1 MQISI
6 LKNRTEAGDAIYP
19 VAWFEGLQLLP
30 QHFQCA
36 DSRVEHLLR
45 RNALGCSPWHWGVD
59 RLIFDEIALSA
70 GKLRVL
76 EAAGQFPDGLVFDFE
91 AGESGAL
98 EYDFGSMPADGVLR
112 IALAVP
118 ALSYRDGPSS
128 VRRFHKHFGA
138 PVTDQSDPD
147 EKAAIGRLRPNLSL
161 QIWGRDTGHHVQLP
175 LVEVAA
181 SGDGFAA
188 TAYHPP
194 AIRLIKGSA
203 ALDSATRAALRLRA
217 AAELVKGLAVP
228 DQLPLQ
234 YSNGQGWILSCLVSG
249 LVTLENLLADGATHP
264 RELHL
269 ALCAVAGSLAPL
281 AGCVPPC
288 FPAYDHLDPG
298 LSIERLAFFVLDHIP
313 ALRMADRPWIEIPF
327 ATGEDGFCRALLP
340 EGYKRGTVALLLAL
354 TDPDVDGQVGEWLK
368 TALIASEGQV
378 AQCRK
383 LRVKGLSRKEVGG
396 IEELGIVTGRTQ
408 RMVVIEGLDLSRH
421 GAERTIVLET
431 VPDRIKHLVV
441 EMSLVLQNE

>member
-36 DSRVEHLLR
+36 DSRMEHLLH
-45 RNALGCSPWHWGVD
+45 RNALGSSPYHWGVD
-59 RLIFDEIALSA
+59 RLVFDEIALSS

-76 EAAGQFPDGLVFDFE
+76 EAMGQFPDGLVFDFV
-91 AGESGAL
+91 AGEHGAL
-98 EYDFGSMPADGVLR
+98 EYDFGSVLRDGVLR

-118 ALSYRDGPSS
+118 VSSYRDGPSS
-128 VRRFHKHFGA
+128 VRRFHQHFGA
-138 PVTDQSDPD
+138 PVADRSDPD
-147 EKAAIGRLRPNLSL
+147 EKAVIGRLRPNLSL
-161 QIWGRDTGHHVQLP
+161 QIWKRDEGHHVQLP
-175 LVEVAA
+175 LVEVAV
-181 SGDGFAA
+181 SGA
-188 TAYHPP
+188 TFMVTGYHPP
-194 AIRLIKGSA
+194 AIRLIRGSA
-203 ALDSATRAALRLRA
+203 AQDCATRAALRLRA
-217 AAELVKGLAVP
+217 AANLVKGQSVP

-249 LVTLENLLADGATHP
+249 LVTLDNLLADDATHP

-298 LSIERLAFFVLDHIP
+298 ASIERLVSFVLDNVP
-313 ALRMADRPWIEIPF
+313 TLRMAERLWIEIPF
-327 ATGEDGFCRALLP
+327 ATSDDGFCRALLP
-340 EGYKRGTVALLLAL
+340 AEYTRSTVAVLLTL
-354 TDPDVDGQVGEWLK
+354 TQPDVDGQVSEWLK
-368 TALIASEGQV
+368 TALISTEGQV

-383 LRVKGLSRKEVGG
+383 LRVKGLSRKEVTA
-396 IEELGIVTGRTQ
+396 IEELRIVTGRTQ
-408 RMVVIEGLDLSRH
+408 RMIVIEGLDLSSV
-421 GAERTIVLET
+421 GRTIVLEA
-431 VPDRIKHLVV
+431 VPDRIKHLVA
-441 EMSLVLQNE
+441 EKSLVLHND